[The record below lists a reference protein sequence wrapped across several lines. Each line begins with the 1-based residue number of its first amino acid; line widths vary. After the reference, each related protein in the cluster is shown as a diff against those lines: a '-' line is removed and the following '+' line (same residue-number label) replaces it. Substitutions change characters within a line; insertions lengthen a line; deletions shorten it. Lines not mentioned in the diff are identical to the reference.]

1 MNDTIAAISTPF
13 GEGGIGIIRIS
24 GEDAFSIIEKV
35 FRQPGKR
42 RKMEN
47 RKLTYGNIIDPDTEK
62 IIDEVLC
69 VEMKAP
75 GEKERPRQV
84 YVQGLLRRLG
94 FTVFSAVDSREKID
108 DVVRFCWEAMHGRV

>member
-62 IIDEVLC
+62 KIDEVLC

-75 GEKERPRQV
+75 GTYTAEDVAEIHCSASGSATRG
-84 YVQGLLRRLG
+84 QGG
-94 FTVFSAVDSREKID
+94 IYAACVS
-108 DVVRFCWEAMHGRV
+108 